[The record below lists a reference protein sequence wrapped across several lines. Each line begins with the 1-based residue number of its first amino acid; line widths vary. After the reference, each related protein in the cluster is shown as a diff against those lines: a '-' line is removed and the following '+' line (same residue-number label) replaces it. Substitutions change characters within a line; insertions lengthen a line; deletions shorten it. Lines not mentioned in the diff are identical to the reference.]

1 MELLKDI
8 AITALSVLVAI
19 VVIYLAVKLLGK
31 VLKSV
36 IVVLCVIAIL
46 FAGDSTN
53 LIKDITN
60 CINLKKVINTL
71 HYTSQSLK
79 THTGINVF
87 IFKLSVI
94 TLTITVKL

>member
-46 FAGDSTN
+46 VVVYF
-53 LIKDITN
+53 
-60 CINLKKVINTL
+60 
-71 HYTSQSLK
+71 
-79 THTGINVF
+79 VF
-87 IFKLSVI
+87 IKSAAPAPVVLSLP
-94 TLTITVKL
+94 TLLQAWI